1 MDNISRYKKETRR
14 KGREKCRP
22 YIENR
27 YNAKNALRS
36 GITKISRKIMT
47 RKIEK
52 SRKVWTR
59 KTRKNYLHQNFWKVL
74 EKILKIF
81 LEQGKLS

>member
-36 GITKISRKIMT
+36 DITKISRKITT
-47 RKIEK
+47 RKIE
-52 SRKVWTR
+52 
-59 KTRKNYLHQNFWKVL
+59 NH
-74 EKILKIF
+74 EKYGRVRRAKIIYIKIS
-81 LEQGKLS
+81 GKF